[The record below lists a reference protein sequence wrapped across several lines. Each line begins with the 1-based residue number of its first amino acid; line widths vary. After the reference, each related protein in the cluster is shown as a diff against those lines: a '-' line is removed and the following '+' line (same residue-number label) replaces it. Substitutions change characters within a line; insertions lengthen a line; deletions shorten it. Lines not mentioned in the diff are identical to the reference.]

1 MGNHLLGRGNS
12 MGAKKSKAGE
22 CFSLARGSPE
32 FSGLRHGSVLT
43 PPPSVAEMFKV
54 GEEQVGCV
62 PAAPESLHRLLPLS
76 PSLF

>member
-1 MGNHLLGRGNS
+1 

-32 FSGLRHGSVLT
+32 FSGLRHSSVLT

-62 PAAPESLHRLLPLS
+62 PAAPESLHRLHPLS